1 MSKWN
6 AFKKGSEQ
14 SRGHA
19 HSSCW
24 ILAETSVYVQEARLF
39 DIELEELSQSI
50 RYWSQKSDTP
60 PELAAFLTRLVDDIW
75 SRLEPL
81 TGEVERK
88 QWLSNRKENVNRSK
102 QSFML
107 TCLKRFSEPPN
118 RQKPAVS
125 AGEAQPGQQKACA
138 HPVKSDFSVH
148 AERYFTEQ
156 SPARIGS
163 ND

>member
-1 MSKWN
+1 MKYLTIWLLFVAMPSVALTFSEDEAMSKWN

-50 RYWSQKSDTP
+50 RYWSQRSDTP

-107 TCLKRFSEPPN
+107 TCLKRFSEPPE
-118 RQKPAVS
+118 S
-125 AGEAQPGQQKACA
+125 AKT
-138 HPVKSDFSVH
+138 SS
-148 AERYFTEQ
+148 
-156 SPARIGS
+156 
-163 ND
+163 